1 MNDSRLSESVLQ
13 SHLLYMK
20 LVHNEILNIVQYLRT
35 KRCNLIAYKNDIEK
49 ETNYILIVYL

>member
-20 LVHNEILNIVQYLRT
+20 LVHNQILNIVQYLRT
-35 KRCNLIAYKNDIEK
+35 KRCNLIAHKNDIEK